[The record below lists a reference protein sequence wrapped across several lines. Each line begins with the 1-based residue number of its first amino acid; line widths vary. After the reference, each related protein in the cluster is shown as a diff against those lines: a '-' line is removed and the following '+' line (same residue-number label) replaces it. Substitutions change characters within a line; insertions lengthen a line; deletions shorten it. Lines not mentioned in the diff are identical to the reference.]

1 MIQMAKKMSC
11 FLLLLISI
19 NGMAQKNNAN
29 FKVVDEYVQSLG
41 RLDSL
46 NMGSISFTVTKKFGD
61 PKDKVRA
68 IFDWIAYNISV
79 DCKAAKNNSNDKSNS
94 ESILKNRKTTA
105 AGYATLFQDMCSV
118 VKIRCLTVD
127 GYLKNKTEYLTEQ
140 PDEMNHTWA
149 VVQLGQS
156 PENWHYVDPMLGSG
170 YTDEKCTVFTKA
182 YNDAYFFADKEIFN
196 YQHYPDNTA
205 WILGRSVGGIKSFF
219 ARPILFD
226 AAYDFTLSNFLP
238 ATGFIKTTTTAAVV
252 FSLTVKSLAPISI
265 VALAIGEAK
274 KKKIKT
280 VDYTIVD
287 GSIQFTYPFKEEA
300 SVPVTVL
307 INNEPV
313 VGYFIEVEEK

>member
-1 MIQMAKKMSC
+1 MIRVVKKTSC

-19 NGMAQKNNAN
+19 NSMAQKNNTN

-46 NMGSISFTVTKKFGD
+46 NMGTISYTVTKKFAD

-68 IFDWIAYNISV
+68 IFDWIAYNINV
-79 DCKAAKNNSNDKSNS
+79 DCKAAKNNSLDKSNS
-94 ESILKNRKTTA
+94 ETILKNRKTTGG
-105 AGYATLFQDMCSV
+105 GYATLFQDMCSV

-156 PENWHYVDPMLGSG
+156 PETWHYVDPMLGSG

-205 WILGRSVGGIKSFF
+205 WILGRSVGSIKSFF
-219 ARPILFD
+219 ARPLIFN
-226 AAYDFTLSNFLP
+226 AAYDFTLSKFLP
-238 ATGFIKTTTTAAVV
+238 ETGFIKTFTSSAVV
-252 FSLTVKSLAPISI
+252 FDLTVQSAEPISI
-265 VALAIGEAK
+265 VALAIGEEK
-274 KKKIKT
+274 KRKIKT
-280 VDYTIVD
+280 VDYTLTE
-287 GSIQFTYPFKEEA
+287 GRIQFTYPFKEEA
-300 SVPVTVL
+300 SLPVTVL
-307 INNEPV
+307 INNKPV
-313 VGYFIEVEEK
+313 IGYFIEVVEK